1 MPKKMELALRK
12 YARKVG
18 AKRGSK
24 RYDAIVF
31 GTMNEKGLL
40 HRRGKRHGRAHSR
53 RKM

>member
-12 YARKVG
+12 FARAKG

-24 RYDAIVF
+24 RYNAIVF

-40 HRRGKRHGRAHSR
+40 KRRGKRHGRARSR